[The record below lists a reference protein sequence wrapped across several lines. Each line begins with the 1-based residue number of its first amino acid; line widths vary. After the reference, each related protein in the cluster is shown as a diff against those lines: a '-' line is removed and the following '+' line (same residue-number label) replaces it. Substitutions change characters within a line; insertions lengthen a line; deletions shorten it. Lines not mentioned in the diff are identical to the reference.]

1 VSLVAAAGAG
11 LAAGLVHVLTGP
23 DHLTAVAPL
32 SAARAAPGWRVG
44 AAWGVGHSFG
54 VAVLA
59 AIAIAARGWL
69 RPDWV
74 SVVSERLVGVVLIG
88 LGCWGIGR
96 VLARFTAS
104 REHRHGETLHSHPH
118 WRAPRREG
126 PPEGARHSH
135 APLWIGALHGLA
147 GGTHLLGALAAL
159 ALPVG
164 PALAFLGGF
173 AAGTIG
179 GMTAFTAAVG
189 RMSLVLPGRFAAQA
203 LLGGVSA
210 ASIAVGVA
218 WLLA

>member
-1 VSLVAAAGAG
+1 MSVLAAATAG
-11 LAAGLVHVLTGP
+11 LAAGLLHVLTGP

-32 SAARAAPGWRVG
+32 TAARAAPGWRVG

-54 VAVLA
+54 VAALT

-69 RPDWV
+69 RPEWV
-74 SVVSERLVGVVLIG
+74 SAASERLVGVVLVG
-88 LGCWGIGR
+88 LGCWGICR
-96 VLARFTAS
+96 VVARWTAT
-104 REHRHGETLHSHPH
+104 REHRHGETSHSHAH
-118 WRAPRREG
+118 WRVADREG
-126 PPEGARHSH
+126 PSGGVRHSH

-147 GGTHLLGALAAL
+147 GGTHMLGALAAL
-159 ALPVG
+159 ALPAT

-179 GMTAFTAAVG
+179 GMTAFTATLG
-189 RMSLVLPGRFAAQA
+189 RMTPVLPGRFAGQA

-210 ASIAVGVA
+210 ASVAVGAV

>member
-1 VSLVAAAGAG
+1 MSLIVAGGAG
-11 LAAGLVHVLTGP
+11 LAAGLAHVLTGP
-23 DHLTAVAPL
+23 DHLAAVAPL
-32 SAARAAPGWRVG
+32 TAARPAPGWRVG

-54 VAVLA
+54 VAALA

-69 RPDWV
+69 RPEWV
-74 SVVSERLVGVVLIG
+74 SAVSERFIGVVLVG

-96 VLARFTAS
+96 ALACWTS
-104 REHRHGETLHSHPH
+104 TREHRHGDTSHAHSHWSGPG
-118 WRAPRREG
+118 REAPS
-126 PPEGARHSH
+126 GALRHSH

-173 AAGTIG
+173 AGGTIG
-179 GMTAFTAAVG
+179 GMTAFTAAVE
-189 RMSLVLPGRFAAQA
+189 RVALVLPARFASQA

-210 ASIAVGVA
+210 ASVAVGAV